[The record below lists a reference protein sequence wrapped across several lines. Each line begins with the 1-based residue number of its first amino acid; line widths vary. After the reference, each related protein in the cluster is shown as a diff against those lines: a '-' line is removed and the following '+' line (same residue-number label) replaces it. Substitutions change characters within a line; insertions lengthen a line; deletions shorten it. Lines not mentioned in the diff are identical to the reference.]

1 MVIRHTELKKM
12 EQLYEKNGNQL
23 VLLYGREGGVDPNF
37 LQREKILLLS
47 CAQSIHAGAVYAVRT
62 GDRKAV

>member
-23 VLLYGREGGVDPNF
+23 VLLYGREGCIF
-37 LQREKILLLS
+37 
-47 CAQSIHAGAVYAVRT
+47 VYSHINMVSMLM
-62 GDRKAV
+62 DDI